1 MTSSAPGRVAQ
12 TLGFRLAF
20 WYAAIFT
27 VSVLLIAVIAYAL
40 LARSLT
46 QRDHDL
52 IRVKLADYAAR
63 FESAGVAGVEPR
75 GRRRAGVGQRGPG
88 VRAPGRAP
96 TPRSC

>member
-1 MTSSAPGRVAQ
+1 MTSLTPGRVAQ

-27 VSVLLIAVIAYAL
+27 VSVLVIAAIAYAL
-40 LARSLT
+40 LARSLN

-52 IRVKLADYAAR
+52 IRSSWPTTRRDSRAPVWLASAAR
-63 FESAGVAGVEPR
+63 SPPSRPR
-75 GRRRAGVGQRGPG
+75 AAKTRCSCGSSG
-88 VRAPGRAP
+88 P

>member
-1 MTSSAPGRVAQ
+1 MTGPSPGRVAQ
-12 TLGFRLAF
+12 TLGFRLAL
-20 WYAAIFT
+20 WYAAIFS

-63 FESAGVAGVEPR
+63 FESLAWPA
-75 GRRRAGVGQRGPG
+75 
-88 VRAPGRAP
+88 
-96 TPRSC
+96 